1 MASDNRSAR
10 VALSAFAATAFLYLR
25 RQRRGGNS
33 VGRGSSIPEQL
44 NGRVGSRGVAALGPA
59 IPYLDAFLKCLF
71 DACDLV
77 SNPRGHIA
85 LCMAEN
91 KLVTEVLAQRLM
103 SPGTAASAFADS
115 VVYSYNGF
123 LGLPQAREAVAYFLA
138 RKFLGSTEKGLI
150 DPQHVAFGSGAA
162 SLLNYLCFAL
172 AEEGDAVLIPAP
184 YYAAFE
190 SDMATIAKCV
200 PFPIVQ
206 SDPAAG
212 PTLSELNAA
221 MSKAK
226 AKGLRP
232 KIVLLTNPNNPIG
245 TIYEPKVMKRT
256 IEWARKHKLH
266 TIVDEIYALSVRN
279 RDFESVLQTMD
290 NNLGNDVHFLWALS
304 KDFVSSGFRIGILYT
319 QNEALLRTLQNL
331 NIFSGVSHPMQLIA
345 AEILSDDGFVDSFL
359 KTSREQLSL
368 ACNICGEKLNEM
380 VVPHVIPEAGMFVY
394 ANFSSLLPSQTPEGE
409 ERFATLVQD
418 AARVV
423 MTPGQ
428 SMRDPRI
435 GWFRICVAYYPD
447 LDVLKV
453 ALERLSRLIL
463 KIKGMG
469 WENIS
474 ADSVRAQ
481 ILS

>member
-1 MASDNRSAR
+1 M
-10 VALSAFAATAFLYLR
+10 
-25 RQRRGGNS
+25 
-33 VGRGSSIPEQL
+33 
-44 NGRVGSRGVAALGPA
+44 AALGPS
-59 IPYLDAFLKCLF
+59 IPYLDAFLNCLF
-71 DACDLV
+71 DACDPV

-103 SPGTAASAFADS
+103 SPGTAVSAFSDS
-115 VVYSYNGF
+115 IVYSYNGF

-138 RKFLGSTEKGLI
+138 RKFLCSPETDNLSQEEAHALI

-190 SDMATIAKCV
+190 SDLATIAKCV
-200 PFPIVQ
+200 PVPVIQ
-206 SDPAAG
+206 SNPADG
-212 PTLSELNAA
+212 PTTSELNAA
-221 MSKAK
+221 VKMAK

-232 KIVLLTNPNNPIG
+232 RILLLTNPNNPIG
-245 TIYEPKVMKRT
+245 TIYDPEVISRT
-256 IEWARKHKLH
+256 ISWARDNKLH
-266 TIVDEIYALSVRN
+266 TVVDEIYALSVRN
-279 RDFESVLQTMD
+279 RQFESVLQTTD
-290 NNLGNDVHFLWALS
+290 NKLGFDVHFLWALS

-345 AEILSDDGFVDSFL
+345 AEILTDNAFVDSFL
-359 KTSREQLSL
+359 ATSREQLSL
-368 ACNICGEKLNEM
+368 ACKICVDKLNEM
-380 VVPHVIPEAGMFVY
+380 VVPQIIPEAGMFVY
-394 ANFSSLLPSQTPEGE
+394 ADFSSLLPSQTPEGE
-409 ERFATLVQD
+409 ERFAALVQD

-428 SMRDPRI
+428 SMRDPRV
-435 GWFRICVAYYPD
+435 GWFRICVAYSD
-447 LDVLKV
+447 LKV
-453 ALERLSRLIL
+453 LRIALERLSKLIL
-463 KIKGMG
+463 KIKGQG

-474 ADSVRAQ
+474 ADSIRDQ
-481 ILS
+481 ILA